1 MAPILIDSRGLIKL
15 GFVAVFV
22 TASVFA
28 GGFFTGYQKA
38 AGFYQLDIP
47 AQALSLPER
56 SSTQISDIEAR
67 VPEVIAA
74 GETIDVD
81 QVDDNQAEVNH
92 AVADAEIIEPSSPSS
107 KMPPSALRPALDSTT
122 GEPVAKHTAAEP
134 PESGSSV
141 ATVENTEQAETIE
154 HPDADF
160 SRLNAAK
167 AKFTAQVGTFGQL
180 PNAEKMMGKLQAKG
194 LDAYITTYTTKN
206 NKTRYNVRFGY
217 FSDKKT
223 ARKLLRQYKT
233 SQQGDG
239 YLVKFSA
246 SNIVNVAEVRDSSSN
261 KSDEDKPA
269 APSVLLP
276 DKTVG
281 KITQLDISDASARS
295 ADSTTAGSSLN

>member
-15 GFVAVFV
+15 GFVAVMV

-38 AGFYQLDIP
+38 TGFYQLDTS
-47 AQALSLPER
+47 AQPLSLPEKTTAQLR
-56 SSTQISDIEAR
+56 DIEAKI
-67 VPEVIAA
+67 PDVIAA

-81 QVDDNQAEVNH
+81 QAEVNQ
-92 AVADAEIIEPSSPSS
+92 AGYDAGIIEPSASS
-107 KMPPSALRPALDSTT
+107 AEIKSAVNLTT
-122 GEPVAKHTAAEP
+122 AEPVAKHKAVEP
-134 PESGSSV
+134 SDRGLSV
-141 ATVENTEQAETIE
+141 TTDKRADRTER
-154 HPDADF
+154 ADF
-160 SRLNAAK
+160 SQSNAAK

-180 PNAEKMMGKLQAKG
+180 PNAEKMMEKLQAKG

-206 NKTRYNVRFGY
+206 NKMRYNVRFGY

-233 SQQGDG
+233 AQQGDG

-246 SNIVNVAEVRDSSSN
+246 SNIVNIAEAIDANTN

-276 DKTVG
+276 DNTVG
-281 KITQLDISDASARS
+281 KISQLDISDVSARS
-295 ADSTTAGSSLN
+295 TDHTTAFSGLN